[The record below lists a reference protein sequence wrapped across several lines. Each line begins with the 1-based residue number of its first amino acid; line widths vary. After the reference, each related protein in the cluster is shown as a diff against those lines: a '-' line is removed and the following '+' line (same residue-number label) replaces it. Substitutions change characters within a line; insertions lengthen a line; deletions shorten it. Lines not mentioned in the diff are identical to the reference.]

1 VMVARKVIDNWLY
14 WIVINSASIYLYWDR
29 ELYQTAALLVSYI
42 VLSVIGYRF
51 WLKSLQ
57 QQNLAA
63 NSLVNK
69 VQTPAYATA
78 SANSR

>member
-1 VMVARKVIDNWLY
+1 MVARKVIDNWLY

-29 ELYQTAALLVSYI
+29 ELYQTAALLVLYI
-42 VLSVIGYRF
+42 VLSVLGYRF

-63 NSLVNK
+63 NSPVDE
-69 VQTPAYATA
+69 VQPSVYATA